1 MIGFLSTSAFSL
13 LRTQELDFFFFFN
26 TRVLDV
32 GCTHAS
38 KIQHRIMMKGMSD

>member
-13 LRTQELDFFFFFN
+13 LRTRELDFFFN